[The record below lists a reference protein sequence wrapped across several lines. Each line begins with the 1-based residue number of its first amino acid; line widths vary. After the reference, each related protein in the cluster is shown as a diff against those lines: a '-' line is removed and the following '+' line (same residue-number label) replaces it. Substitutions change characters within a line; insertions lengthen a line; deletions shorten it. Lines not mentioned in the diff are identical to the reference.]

1 MADRTNKL
9 GKFGPLKVELV
20 NDDAF
25 DFYRFFHRRNNN
37 NDNVYSL
44 STDFIVM
51 KHLDINEKRFRN
63 YSSLYNCLE
72 NVISNNVNV
81 TNDDI
86 LLIKNSIIENFTDD
100 YSCLEIILPIKNNNR
115 YSQEDIDNVYNTI
128 LDTLVSISAI

>member
-25 DFYRFFHRRNNN
+25 DFYRFFYRRNNN

-115 YSQEDIDNVYNTI
+115 YSQEDIDNIYNTI
-128 LDTLVSISAI
+128 LNTLVSISAI